1 MRSTGASVSLNLQS
15 CGISVDEAME
25 KVRAWPDKL
34 TDEQYNTLCQTVTRR
49 LGREVQTKP
58 AMALDEQKRLAKQ
71 FACAGASSYVRK
83 AKEQER
89 EAEREALPTER
100 QMMNLLGQRGLPQ
113 EGPAATIANQVHRA
127 NQMQLEER
135 EERRLMCAKDLRLQE
150 LSGAYDLFPK
160 SRKPGLIL
168 TRDPNNRGAT
178 NMAVFER
185 EKQCLVRLGATDA
198 SADRFLIATAA
209 ELCRQLAQGMNSGDD
224 SDDE

>member
-1 MRSTGASVSLNLQS
+1 
-15 CGISVDEAME
+15 ME

-58 AMALDEQKRLAKQ
+58 AMALDEQKRLAKR
-71 FACAGASSYVRK
+71 FACAAASSYVKK

-113 EGPAATIANQVHRA
+113 EGPAATITNQVHRA
-127 NQMQLEER
+127 NQMQL

-160 SRKPGLIL
+160 SGKPGLIL

-209 ELCRQLAQGMNSGDD
+209 ELCRQLAQGMD
-224 SDDE
+224 SDDDEDDE